1 MMSEED
7 RRRFGEVGGWDQFA
21 GNLPAGDPSSATL
34 PRDGRERFT
43 AAGVRATCLAHRR
56 VVKWIPA
63 PGWWVHV
70 ADSSSCSAMR
80 GAPSPVLSV
89 MRLGRGDVTGSALS
103 RSRQAAGSLLRGRKA
118 GS

>member
-1 MMSEED
+1 MSEED

-21 GNLPAGDPSSATL
+21 GNLPAGDPSGATL

-43 AAGVRATCLAHRR
+43 APGVRATCLAHRR

-63 PGWWVHV
+63 PGWWVH
-70 ADSSSCSAMR
+70 AEDSSSCPAMR
-80 GAPSPVLSV
+80 GAPSLVLSAV
-89 MRLGRGDVTGSALS
+89 RLGRGNVTGRTLA
-103 RSRQAAGSLLRGRKA
+103 RSRQAVGSLLRGRKA